1 MWRPLRI
8 TTAICALLPLAYNE
22 EIGTAVMTR
31 SLGICRQ
38 KLQHTRNAKLV
49 SVLIAAMLC
58 LTACSA
64 GLSAPANDVSAIQDD
79 LKKLRGINGLIR
91 MPEGEGQER
100 GDLYTTALYSEDFG
114 SHLLAADNANR
125 TVRNALGDQSTADLP
140 TLWSALKLIR
150 AAGAALPVELE
161 KRLAS
166 TAMPARQQDVG
177 AEIAALWFWIDIGRM
192 HGWSVIAGKS
202 FVEEALIR
210 LGAIDLNS
218 ITNKPYLLWRLF
230 DSYSALQKER
240 PLELERALKNVD
252 SNKLPGDY
260 ESTLDFQAA
269 LEARATLGNDLVVPN
284 GARDHIVRLLDSS
297 QVHDDALIAS
307 MLRSLE
313 LLNAQTE
320 AKRLVK
326 DHIAPRVDQ
335 KTGLIRSS
343 TLAKG
348 SVHGTYLAA
357 RLLDTSFSA
366 VVSERTRDE
375 LERVLKAPETDQIT
389 QLKALVALKRS
400 GSPSWGNY
408 GSIIEQGR
416 AALPATVTFAK
427 LSGYIELVDV
437 LVQLEPNARL
447 ARLEAFDAD
456 PGVEDL
462 LSGALMA
469 LSNSMYFS
477 NTEEVRSMFPAV
489 QSALPQLIGSS
500 KGKGLNYFR
509 ALTAMTSASRSGLGS
524 NDFDKAAEELRTLK
538 GCKEFPSLYRM
549 EADKASPCS
558 LSISAAMIAVPGAY
572 DFGENK

>member
-1 MWRPLRI
+1 M
-8 TTAICALLPLAYNE
+8 
-22 EIGTAVMTR
+22 
-31 SLGICRQ
+31 
-38 KLQHTRNAKLV
+38 
-49 SVLIAAMLC
+49 
-58 LTACSA
+58 
-64 GLSAPANDVSAIQDD
+64 
-79 LKKLRGINGLIR
+79 KKLEGINGLIR

-100 GDLYTTALYSEDFG
+100 GDLYTTALYSEDLG
-114 SHLLAADNANR
+114 SYLLAADNANR
-125 TVRNALGDQSTADLP
+125 TVREVLSEQSTADLP

-150 AAGAALPVELE
+150 AAGAALPAELE
-161 KRLAS
+161 KRLAND
-166 TAMPARQQDVG
+166 AMPPRQQDIG

-192 HGWSVIAGKS
+192 QGWSAIARKS
-202 FVEEALIR
+202 FVEEALVR
-210 LGAIDLNS
+210 LGAIDVNS

-230 DSYSALQKER
+230 DSYSALQKEK
-240 PLELERALKNVD
+240 PSELERALKNVD
-252 SNKLPGDY
+252 SMKLPGDY

-269 LEARATLGNDLVVPN
+269 LEARVTHRKDLVAPSD
-284 GARDHIVRLLDSS
+284 ARDHIVRLLDSN

-313 LLNAQTE
+313 LLNAHSE
-320 AKRLVK
+320 AQRLVK
-326 DHIAPRVDQ
+326 YRIAPRVDQ

-366 VVSERTRDE
+366 VASERTRDE
-375 LERVLKAPETDQIT
+375 LERVLKASETDLVS

-400 GSPSWGNY
+400 GSSSWGSY
-408 GSIIEQGR
+408 GPVIERGK
-416 AALPATVTFAK
+416 AALPAVVTLAN
-427 LSGYIELVDV
+427 LSGYIDLVDV
-437 LVQLEPNARL
+437 LVQLEPSAQL

-477 NTEEVRSMFPAV
+477 NSEEVRSMFPAA
-489 QSALPQLIGSS
+489 QSALPQLIDSP
-500 KGKGLNYFR
+500 KGNGLNYFR
-509 ALTAMTSASRSGLGS
+509 ALTAMTNASRSGLGS
-524 NDFDKAAEELRTLK
+524 NDFDKAAEKLRTLK

-549 EADKASPCS
+549 EAGKSSPCS